1 MTGIGSSTPAAGS
14 ARTPP
19 TRPTQKQVDISRL
32 ANSIAG
38 NIKASDKSIPAITAE
53 LTRGNANIKACLN
66 APPRLTGESR
76 VAAKKLWVNTIL
88 AECGVTKELTSTGNT
103 ITGLIEHMAPLI
115 SESLNPALNVPK
127 TDAQTSRVALSASRA
142 HVVGGGG
149 GSAAYVSTAPLKGF
163 DDLLTRLNEIDR
175 DRSIEG
181 RSKPKL
187 KEQVLDTFLKME
199 KDAAK
204 VYRLLSEAQ
213 TREGRANPKS
223 QLFRGVGHWLGDLK
237 ARIDAAAPAAMDRT
251 RAAAGGSPAQAVLS
265 DHGVMD
271 FSQNNFPYDKFNSR
285 RDGFGFII
293 KTDFAQ
299 DVAFEASRAGGQPII
314 VIAGNPDRPGGA
326 TTDVD
331 RGNAF
336 RPIVKGGQ
344 EESMVM
350 NNFAAAGSPKLQ
362 QALVHAYTTSRV
374 EIVADQRRA
383 GATCPA
389 HYRSA
394 VVLKG
399 EFAFQTSKGDNV
411 QAGIVSVSGPNIAKP
426 TGRRMDNHYDN
437 RADYQGPGLNAAQRG
452 SAKQTFMDSLKQSYT
467 SALEA
472 ALWVHGHSH
481 TPLTVVLPLLSSG
494 IYGGRD
500 KDESSR
506 ISNQALQE
514 VLATRDQKG
523 VALGQYFDSVIV
535 AKI

>member
-1 MTGIGSSTPAAGS
+1 MSFLSPLNPFPRAAL
-14 ARTPP
+14 TPP
-19 TRPTQKQVDISRL
+19 TITVQKQSDITRS
-32 ANSIAG
+32 AGSIAG
-38 NIKASDKSIPAITAE
+38 DIKASDRSIPTITDL
-53 LTRGNANIKACLN
+53 LTTGNANIKAFLN

-88 AECGVTKELTSTGNT
+88 AECGVTKELTSTGNK

-115 SESLNPALNVPK
+115 SERLNPALNVPK

-149 GSAAYVSTAPLKGF
+149 GSSAYASTAPLKGF
-163 DDLLTRLNEIDR
+163 DDLLTGLNKIDR
-175 DRSIEG
+175 DGSIEG

-187 KEQVLDTFLKME
+187 KEQALDAFLILAN
-199 KDAAK
+199 DDAK
-204 VYRLLSEAQ
+204 VYRLLSEQ
-213 TREGRANPKS
+213 QRDNPKS
-223 QLFRGVGHWLGDLK
+223 HLFRGVCHWLGDLK
-237 ARIDAAAPAAMDRT
+237 ARIDSAAPAEIDRT

-271 FSQNNFPYDKFNSR
+271 FSQNNFPYDRFNSR

-326 TTDVD
+326 TTNVD

-336 RPIVKGGQ
+336 SSIVKGGQ

-350 NNFAAAGSPKLQ
+350 NNFAAAESPNLQ

-399 EFAFQTSKGDNV
+399 EFAFQTSQGNNV
-411 QAGIVSVSGPNIAKP
+411 RAGIVSVSGPNIAQP

-437 RADYQGPGLNAAQRG
+437 RADYQASGLSPTQIDR
-452 SAKQTFMDSLKQSYT
+452 AKKTFLDKLKQSYT

-472 ALWVHGHSH
+472 ALLVHDNS
-481 TPLTVVLPLLSSG
+481 PAKLTVVLPLLSSG
-494 IYGGRD
+494 IYGGRN

-514 VLATRDQKG
+514 ALKTRNQKG
-523 VALGQYFDSVIV
+523 VELGRYFDAVIV
-535 AKI
+535 AKK